1 MSDGLLKAGLV
12 CAALA
17 IAGCAQT
24 SGQGAPAKSADQ
36 AVTLHL
42 TNGGAETLRCS
53 IVFGHW
59 VYRELGVFA
68 AGQTRDVSMMQA
80 AKDGALYVNRYDNE
94 RQMMIE
100 NLLCGRPDNWHD
112 SVGQVDLAVVRS
124 TRVTRFSA
132 QCAAPDG
139 PGRVACKISDLVQ

>member
-24 SGQGAPAKSADQ
+24 PSGRAPDKGADQ
-36 AVTLHL
+36 AVTLRL
-42 TNGGAETLRCS
+42 ANVGAETLRCS

-59 VYRELGVFA
+59 VYRELGLFA
-68 AGQTRDVSMMQA
+68 PGQARDVAMMQA
-80 AKDGALYVNRYDNE
+80 AKDGALYVNRYDNQ

-112 SVGQVDLAVVRS
+112 SVEQVDLAAVRS

-139 PGRVACKISDLVQ
+139 PGRVACKISGLVQ